1 MVVIQFLLLL
11 ALAGIGAMLL
21 RRSGARSLAIRRLS
35 LIAFAAFA
43 ATSVLFPG
51 IWNTLAHWVG
61 VGRGT
66 DLLLYGVIVLFLGFV
81 VTTYLRFRAMEVQ
94 ITRLARR
101 IALDEAGVIPRGVSQ
116 DAPSE
121 SDDLPPQLESEVGAQ
136 NGATVTAR
144 PDAATSDES

>member
-11 ALAGIGAMLL
+11 CLAGIGAMLL

-43 ATSVLFPG
+43 AMSVLFPG

-66 DLLLYGVIVLFLGFV
+66 DLLLYGVIMLFLGFV

-101 IALDEAGVIPRGVSQ
+101 IALDEAGVIPKGVSQ
-116 DAPSE
+116 EAPSE
-121 SDDLPPQLESEVGAQ
+121 VDHRESPG
-136 NGATVTAR
+136 T
-144 PDAATSDES
+144 DTSDVRSA